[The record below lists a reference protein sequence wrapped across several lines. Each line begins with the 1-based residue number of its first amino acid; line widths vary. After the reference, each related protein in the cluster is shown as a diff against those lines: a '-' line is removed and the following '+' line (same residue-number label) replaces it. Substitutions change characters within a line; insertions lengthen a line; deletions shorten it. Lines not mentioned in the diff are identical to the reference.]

1 MVELISLAIFL
12 ISLAGIF
19 FLISKKV
26 PLMLVVPEQLINES
40 FVTKPSRLKDAERFF
55 RVLAK
60 RERYEVALMLFLEK
74 TLRRT
79 HILLLKGD
87 ALVSGWLMRI
97 QNRSRAA
104 PPREAR
110 YWQELRTWKKEDKK
124 DAVLPEVS
132 KPAGISSNKN
142 RFDGVKKI
150 FSRGGD

>member
-110 YWQELRTWKKEDKK
+110 YWQGLGT
-124 DAVLPEVS
+124 
-132 KPAGISSNKN
+132 G
-142 RFDGVKKI
+142 
-150 FSRGGD
+150 